1 MFQASNAQVYPG
13 SSATVSL
20 TKFPARSVTMFLSK
34 FVRMYQASNVPLFPD
49 SSVPMFLDCS
59 VRAFQD
65 RLPGRSVPMSQASNV
80 PVSHVSSV
88 PMFQGSNVS
97 RFQCNSAALRKGFM
111 EENKETLKSLG
122 FTSHTTT
129 CHQALVFQKRAL
141 SETHRALFLIVI
153 YFHII
158 YH

>member
-1 MFQASNAQVYPG
+1 MG
-13 SSATVSL
+13 
-20 TKFPARSVTMFLSK
+20 
-34 FVRMYQASNVPLFPD
+34 FVPMCPVSNVPLFPD
-49 SSVPMFLDCS
+49 SSVPMFLDK
-59 VRAFQD
+59 
-65 RLPGRSVPMSQASNV
+65 LPGRSVPMSQASNV

-88 PMFQGSNVS
+88 PMFQDSNVMMFPSSNALMFPANSVPMFPGSNVS

-158 YH
+158 YHYLFYQKR